1 METRAKSLES
11 RCFPVETQH
20 VKLARFMS
28 TPHDSWHLIRLTV
41 APENS
46 ESAAN
51 FLLDHGCEGVQ
62 IEDTA
67 IVFDQS
73 EDATLI
79 KREQTTLTGYRR
91 DAATET
97 PADLAHHAARLPFAT
112 DFHVEAVASHD
123 WANEWRENF
132 PPLEI
137 GRFLIVP
144 SWEDAPA
151 SDRIAIELDPGL
163 AFGTGQH
170 PTTRM
175 CLELLGDLD
184 LNGQRVLDVGCG
196 SGILAIAA
204 AKLGADVAASDLD
217 EWCIAATRENA
228 DKNRVAVETH
238 LVAGLD
244 WVTETFPF
252 VVANLMSD
260 LLIRLAPELARVT
273 QRNGVLLIS
282 GISAPR
288 ADEVEAALNNVG
300 FQTEIARQMD
310 GESRGE
316 GDEIW
321 TERWAAFVLRR
332 V

>member
-1 METRAKSLES
+1 
-11 RCFPVETQH
+11 
-20 VKLARFMS
+20 MS
-28 TPHDSWHLIRLTV
+28 SPQDSWHLIRLTV
-41 APENS
+41 APENA
-46 ESAAN
+46 EAASN
-51 FLLDHGCEGVQ
+51 FLLDNGCEGVQ

-79 KREQTTLTGYRR
+79 SREQTTLTGYRR
-91 DAATET
+91 DDSTQTPDDVAAIW
-97 PADLAHHAARLPFAT
+97 ARIGFES

-144 SWEDAPA
+144 SWEDAPP
-151 SDRIAIELDPGL
+151 SDKIAIELDPGL

-184 LNGQRVLDVGCG
+184 LDGERLLDVGCG
-196 SGILAIAA
+196 SGILSIAA
-204 AKLGADVAASDLD
+204 AKLGADVVGSDLD
-217 EWCIAATRENA
+217 EWCIAATNENA
-228 DKNRVAVETH
+228 AKNNVSIDAK
-238 LVAGLD
+238 LVADLD
-244 WVTETFPF
+244 WASEPFPF
-252 VVANLMSD
+252 VIANLMSD

-273 QRNGVLLIS
+273 EASGTLVVS

-288 ADEVEAALNNVG
+288 ADEVEIALNNAG
-300 FQTEIARQMD
+300 FATEVARQMD
-310 GESRGE
+310 GESRAE
-316 GDEIW
+316 GDESW
-321 TERWAAFVLRR
+321 TERWAAFVLKRI
-332 V
+332 

>member
-1 METRAKSLES
+1 
-11 RCFPVETQH
+11 
-20 VKLARFMS
+20 MS
-28 TPHDSWHLIRLTV
+28 APPNSWHLIRLTV
-41 APENS
+41 APADS
-46 ESAAN
+46 EAAAN
-51 FLLDHGCEGVQ
+51 FLLEHGCEGVQ

-73 EDATLI
+73 EDATLVQ
-79 KREQTTLTGYRR
+79 REQTTLTGYRR
-91 DAATET
+91 DNATEK
-97 PADLAHHAARLPFAT
+97 PEDLATRLPFEAE
-112 DFHVEAVASHD
+112 FHVENVASHD

-144 SWEDAPA
+144 SWEEAPQ
-151 SDRIAIELDPGL
+151 SDLIPIELDPGL

-175 CLELLGDLD
+175 CLELLGELD
-184 LNGQRVLDVGCG
+184 LEGQKLLDVGCG
-196 SGILAIAA
+196 SGILSIAA
-204 AKLGADVAASDLD
+204 AKLGAHVVASDLD

-228 DKNRVAVETH
+228 EKNGVVVVTH
-238 LVAGLD
+238 LAAGVN
-244 WVTETFPF
+244 WVVEPYPF

-260 LLIRLAPELARVT
+260 LLIRLAPALAQVT
-273 QRNGVLLIS
+273 RGGGTLVVS

-288 ADEVEAALNNVG
+288 ADEVEAALNSAG
-300 FQTEIARQMD
+300 FETVRARQMD
-310 GESRGE
+310 GETRDE
-316 GDEIW
+316 GW

>member
-1 METRAKSLES
+1 
-11 RCFPVETQH
+11 
-20 VKLARFMS
+20 MS
-28 TPHDSWHLIRLTV
+28 SPQDSWHLIRLTV
-41 APENS
+41 APPDAE
-46 ESAAN
+46 AASN

-79 KREQTTLTGYRR
+79 QREQTTLTGYRR
-91 DAATET
+91 DDASSSPDDVAAALGRIGFE
-97 PADLAHHAARLPFAT
+97 ADFT
-112 DFHVEAVASHD
+112 IEAVASHD

-151 SDRIAIELDPGL
+151 SDKIPIELDPGL

-175 CLELLGDLD
+175 CLELLGELD
-184 LNGQRVLDVGCG
+184 FGGRKVLDVGCG
-196 SGILAIAA
+196 SGILSIAA
-204 AKLGADVAASDLD
+204 AKLGAQVVGSDLD
-217 EWCIAATRENA
+217 EWCIAATDENA
-228 DKNRVAVETH
+228 AKNHVEIDAK
-238 LVAGLD
+238 LVADLD
-244 WVTETFPF
+244 WVGEPFPF
-252 VVANLMSD
+252 VIANLMSD

-273 QRNGVLLIS
+273 ATAGTLVVS

-288 ADEVEAALNNVG
+288 AAEVEAALNGAG
-300 FQTEIARQMD
+300 FETVVARQMD
-310 GESRGE
+310 GESREE

-321 TERWAAFVLRR
+321 TERWASFVLKR

>member
-1 METRAKSLES
+1 M
-11 RCFPVETQH
+11 
-20 VKLARFMS
+20 
-28 TPHDSWHLIRLTV
+28 
-41 APENS
+41 
-46 ESAAN
+46 
-51 FLLDHGCEGVQ
+51 Q

-79 KREQTTLTGYRR
+79 QREQTILTGYRR
-91 DAATET
+91 DDDSSSPDDVAA
-97 PADLAHHAARLPFAT
+97 LWARAGFEG

-144 SWEDAPA
+144 SWEDAPQ
-151 SDRIAIELDPGL
+151 SELIPIELDPGL

-175 CLELLGDLD
+175 CLELLGDLKLD
-184 LNGQRVLDVGCG
+184 GCNLLDVGCG
-196 SGILAIAA
+196 SGILSIAA
-204 AKLGADVAASDLD
+204 AKLGARVVGSDLD
-217 EWCIAATRENA
+217 EWCIAATHENA
-228 DKNRVAVETH
+228 AKNHVEIEAK
-238 LVAGLD
+238 LVADLG
-244 WVTETFPF
+244 WASEPFPF

-260 LLIRLAPELARVT
+260 LLIRLAPELKRVT
-273 QRNGVLLIS
+273 ATAGTLVVS

-288 ADEVEAALNNVG
+288 AEEVEVALNNVG
-300 FQTEIARQMD
+300 FATVVARQMD
-310 GESRGE
+310 GESRAEGE
-316 GDEIW
+316 DTW
-321 TERWAAFVLRR
+321 TERWAAFVLKR

>member
-1 METRAKSLES
+1 
-11 RCFPVETQH
+11 
-20 VKLARFMS
+20 MS
-28 TPHDSWHLIRLTV
+28 SPQDSWHLIRLTV
-41 APENS
+41 APLDAE
-46 ESAAN
+46 AASN

-73 EDATLI
+73 EDATLVQ
-79 KREQTTLTGYRR
+79 REQTVLTGYRR
-91 DAATET
+91 DDATQTPDDVAASLARIGFE
-97 PADLAHHAARLPFAT
+97 ADFT
-112 DFHVEAVASHD
+112 VEAVASHD

-144 SWEDAPA
+144 SWEDAPQ
-151 SDRIAIELDPGL
+151 SDKIAIELDPGL

-175 CLELLGDLD
+175 CLELLGELKLD
-184 LNGQRVLDVGCG
+184 GERLLDVGCG
-196 SGILAIAA
+196 SGILSIAA
-204 AKLGADVAASDLD
+204 AKLGADVVGSDLD
-217 EWCIAATRENA
+217 EWCIAATNENA
-228 DKNRVAVETH
+228 AKNRVEIEAK
-238 LVAGLD
+238 LVADLG
-244 WVTETFPF
+244 WATEPFAF

-273 QRNGVLLIS
+273 GAAGTLVVS

-288 ADEVEAALNNVG
+288 AAEVEAALNNAG
-300 FQTEIARQMD
+300 FATRIARQMD
-310 GESRGE
+310 GESRAE
-316 GDEIW
+316 GDDTW
-321 TERWAAFVLRR
+321 TERWAAFVFTR

>member
-1 METRAKSLES
+1 
-11 RCFPVETQH
+11 
-20 VKLARFMS
+20 MS
-28 TPHDSWHLIRLTV
+28 SPADTWHLVRLTI

-73 EDATLI
+73 EDATLVR
-79 KREQTTLTGYRR
+79 REQTILTGYRR
-91 DAATET
+91 DDATET
-97 PADLAHHAARLPFAT
+97 PEDLAAHIARLPFET
-112 DFHVEAVASHD
+112 DFTVEAVVSHD

-144 SWEDAPA
+144 SWENAPA
-151 SDRIAIELDPGL
+151 SDKIPIELDPGL

-175 CLELLGDLD
+175 CLELLGKLD
-184 LNGQRVLDVGCG
+184 LTGQKLLDVGCG
-196 SGILAIAA
+196 SGILSIAA
-204 AKLGADVAASDLD
+204 AKLGAIVTASDLD

-228 DKNRVAVETH
+228 EKNGVVVVTH
-238 LVAGLD
+238 LAAGVN
-244 WVTETFPF
+244 WIVEPFPF

-260 LLIRLAPELARVT
+260 LLIRLAPALASAT
-273 QRNGVLLIS
+273 LPNGTLVVS

-288 ADEVEAALNNVG
+288 ADEVEAALNAVG
-300 FQTEIARQMD
+300 FRTVEARQMD
-310 GESRGE
+310 GESRDE
-316 GDEIW
+316 GDESW
-321 TERWAAFVLRR
+321 TERWTAFIFRR

>member
-1 METRAKSLES
+1 
-11 RCFPVETQH
+11 
-20 VKLARFMS
+20 MS
-28 TPHDSWHLIRLTV
+28 SPQDCWHLIRLTV
-41 APENS
+41 APPDAE
-46 ESAAN
+46 AASN

-73 EDATLI
+73 EDATLVQ
-79 KREQTTLTGYRR
+79 REQTTLTGYRR
-91 DAATET
+91 DDSSET
-97 PADLAHHAARLPFAT
+97 PDDVAAHLARADFEA
-112 DFHVEAVASHD
+112 DFILEVVASHD

-144 SWEDAPA
+144 SWEDAPP
-151 SDRIAIELDPGL
+151 SDKIAIELDPGL

-175 CLELLGDLD
+175 CLELLGELK
-184 LNGQRVLDVGCG
+184 LEGQSLLDVGCG
-196 SGILAIAA
+196 SGILSIAA
-204 AKLGADVAASDLD
+204 AKLGAQVVGSDLD

-228 DKNRVAVETH
+228 AKNQVSVDAK
-238 LVAGLD
+238 LVADLG
-244 WVTETFPF
+244 WVSEPFPF

-260 LLIRLAPELARVT
+260 LLIRLSPELKRVT
-273 QRNGVLLIS
+273 KVGGVLVVS

-288 ADEVEAALNNVG
+288 AAEVEAALNNAG
-300 FQTEIARQMD
+300 FVTVEARQMD
-310 GESRGE
+310 GESRAE
-316 GDEIW
+316 GDESW
-321 TERWAAFVLRR
+321 TERWAAFVLKR

>member
-1 METRAKSLES
+1 
-11 RCFPVETQH
+11 
-20 VKLARFMS
+20 MS
-28 TPHDSWHLIRLTV
+28 SPQDSWHLIRLTV
-41 APENS
+41 APENAETAS
-46 ESAAN
+46 N
-51 FLLDHGCEGVQ
+51 FLLDCGCEGVQ

-79 KREQTTLTGYRR
+79 QREQTVLTGYRR
-91 DAATET
+91 DDATQTPGDVAALVARIGFE
-97 PADLAHHAARLPFAT
+97 ADFY
-112 DFHVEAVASHD
+112 VEAVASHD

-144 SWEDAPA
+144 SWEDAPP
-151 SDRIAIELDPGL
+151 SDKIAIELDPGL

-175 CLELLGDLD
+175 CLELLGELNLD
-184 LNGQRVLDVGCG
+184 GQRLLDVGCG
-196 SGILAIAA
+196 SGILSIAA
-204 AKLGADVAASDLD
+204 AKLGADVVGSDLD

-228 DKNRVAVETH
+228 EKNNVEVDAK
-238 LVAGLD
+238 LVANLD
-244 WVTETFPF
+244 WASEPFPL

-273 QRNGVLLIS
+273 EVGGILVVS

-288 ADEVEAALNNVG
+288 ADEVEIALNNAG
-300 FQTEIARQMD
+300 FETQIARQMD
-310 GESRGE
+310 GESRAE
-316 GDEIW
+316 GDESW
-321 TERWAAFVLRR
+321 TERWAAFVLRA
-332 V
+332 VMG

>member
-1 METRAKSLES
+1 
-11 RCFPVETQH
+11 
-20 VKLARFMS
+20 MS
-28 TPHDSWHLIRLTV
+28 SPQDSWHLIRLTV
-41 APENS
+41 APS
-46 ESAAN
+46 DADAASN

-73 EDATLI
+73 EDATLVQ
-79 KREQTTLTGYRR
+79 REQTTLTGYRR
-91 DAATET
+91 DDATER
-97 PADLAHHAARLPFAT
+97 PEDLAARLPFEA
-112 DFHVEAVASHD
+112 DFHVESVASHD

-144 SWEDAPA
+144 SWEDAPK
-151 SDRIAIELDPGL
+151 SDKIAIELDPGL

-175 CLELLGDLD
+175 CLELLGELKLD
-184 LNGQRVLDVGCG
+184 GHKLLDVGCG
-196 SGILAIAA
+196 SGILSIAA
-204 AKLGADVAASDLD
+204 AKLGADVVGSDLD
-217 EWCIAATRENA
+217 EWCIAATKENA
-228 DKNRVAVETH
+228 AKNHVEIEAK
-238 LVAGLD
+238 LVADLN
-244 WVTETFPF
+244 WVEQPYPF

-273 QRNGVLLIS
+273 AVEGVLVIS

-288 ADEVEAALNNVG
+288 ADEVEAALNNAG
-300 FQTEIARQMD
+300 FATVVARQMD
-310 GESRGE
+310 GESRAE
-316 GDEIW
+316 GDETW
-321 TERWAAFVLRR
+321 TERWAAFVLKR

>member
-1 METRAKSLES
+1 
-11 RCFPVETQH
+11 
-20 VKLARFMS
+20 MS
-28 TPHDSWHLIRLTV
+28 SPADTWHLVRLTV
-41 APENS
+41 APAHS
-46 ESAAN
+46 ESATN

-73 EDATLI
+73 EDATLVA
-79 KREQTTLTGYRR
+79 RERTVLTGYRR
-91 DAATET
+91 DDASET
-97 PADLAHHAARLPFAT
+97 PEDLAAHIARLPFET
-112 DFHVEAVASHD
+112 DFTVEAVVSHD

-144 SWEDAPA
+144 SWEDAPN
-151 SDRIAIELDPGL
+151 SDKIPIELDPGL

-184 LNGQRVLDVGCG
+184 LSGQRLLDVGCG
-196 SGILAIAA
+196 SGILSIAA
-204 AKLGADVAASDLD
+204 ARLGANVTASDLD

-228 DKNRVAVETH
+228 EKNGVVVVTH
-238 LVAGLD
+238 LAAGVN
-244 WVTETFPF
+244 WVVEPFPF

-260 LLIRLAPELARVT
+260 LLIRLAPALAGATLASATLV
-273 QRNGVLLIS
+273 VS
-282 GISAPR
+282 GISSPR
-288 ADEVEAALNNVG
+288 ADEVEAALNAVG
-300 FQTEIARQMD
+300 FKTSEARQMD
-310 GESRGE
+310 GESRAE
-316 GDEIW
+316 GDETW
-321 TERWAAFVLRR
+321 TERWAAFVFER

>member
-1 METRAKSLES
+1 
-11 RCFPVETQH
+11 
-20 VKLARFMS
+20 MS
-28 TPHDSWHLIRLTV
+28 SPQDSWHLIRLTV
-41 APENS
+41 APDDAETAS
-46 ESAAN
+46 N

-79 KREQTTLTGYRR
+79 SREQTTLTGYRR
-91 DAATET
+91 DDETET
-97 PADLAHHAARLPFAT
+97 PDDVAAALARADFEA
-112 DFHVEAVASHD
+112 DFTIEAVASHD

-151 SDRIAIELDPGL
+151 SDKIPIELDPGL

-175 CLELLGDLD
+175 CLELLGELDLD
-184 LNGQRVLDVGCG
+184 GCKLLDVGCG
-196 SGILAIAA
+196 SGILSIAA
-204 AKLGADVAASDLD
+204 AKLGAEVVGSDLD
-217 EWCIAATRENA
+217 EWCIAATNENA
-228 DKNRVAVETH
+228 AKNNVSIEAK
-238 LVAGLD
+238 LVADLD
-244 WVTETFPF
+244 WATEPFPF

-260 LLIRLAPELARVT
+260 LLIRLAPELRRITATAGTLV
-273 QRNGVLLIS
+273 VS

-288 ADEVEAALNNVG
+288 ADEVEVALNRAG
-300 FQTEIARQMD
+300 FETIIARQLD
-310 GESRGE
+310 GESRAE

-321 TERWAAFVLRR
+321 TERWAAFVLKRA
-332 V
+332 

>member
-1 METRAKSLES
+1 
-11 RCFPVETQH
+11 
-20 VKLARFMS
+20 MS
-28 TPHDSWHLIRLTV
+28 SPQDSWHLIRLTV
-41 APENS
+41 APPDS
-46 ESAAN
+46 EVAAN
-51 FLLDHGCEGVQ
+51 FLLEHGCEGVQ

-73 EDATLI
+73 EDATLV

-91 DAATET
+91 DDAKEK
-97 PADLAHHAARLPFAT
+97 PEDLAANLPFEAH
-112 DFHVEAVASHD
+112 FHVEAVASHD
-123 WANEWRENF
+123 WANQWRENF

-144 SWEDAPA
+144 SWEEAPE
-151 SDRIAIELDPGL
+151 SELIPIELDPGL

-175 CLELLGDLD
+175 CLELLGELDLD
-184 LNGQRVLDVGCG
+184 GQKLLDVGCG
-196 SGILAIAA
+196 SGILSIAA
-204 AKLGADVAASDLD
+204 AKLGAVVVASDLD

-228 DKNRVAVETH
+228 EKNGVVVVTH
-238 LVAGLD
+238 LAAGVN
-244 WVTETFPF
+244 WVVEPVPF

-260 LLIRLAPELARVT
+260 LLIRLAPALATVT
-273 QRNGVLLIS
+273 QIGGTLVVS

-288 ADEVEAALNNVG
+288 ADEVEAALNSAG
-300 FQTEIARQMD
+300 FATLQARQMD
-310 GESRGE
+310 GETRDE
-316 GDEIW
+316 GW

>member
-1 METRAKSLES
+1 
-11 RCFPVETQH
+11 
-20 VKLARFMS
+20 MS
-28 TPHDSWHLIRLTV
+28 SPQDSWHLIRLTV
-41 APENS
+41 APLDAE
-46 ESAAN
+46 AASN
-51 FLLDHGCEGVQ
+51 FLLDNGCEGVQ

-79 KREQTTLTGYRR
+79 QREQTTLTGYRR
-91 DAATET
+91 DDATQTPDDVAA
-97 PADLAHHAARLPFAT
+97 LWARAGFDG

-144 SWEDAPA
+144 SWEDAPD
-151 SDRIAIELDPGL
+151 SEKISIELDPGL

-184 LNGQRVLDVGCG
+184 LDGQNLLDVGCG
-196 SGILAIAA
+196 SGILSIAA
-204 AKLGADVAASDLD
+204 AKLGAAVVSSDLD
-217 EWCIAATRENA
+217 AWCIAATDENA
-228 DKNRVAVETH
+228 AKNHVEIDAK
-238 LVAGLD
+238 LVADLG
-244 WVTETFPF
+244 WVTEPFPF

-273 QRNGVLLIS
+273 ATAGTLVVS

-288 ADEVEAALNNVG
+288 AAEVEIALNNAGLETKV
-300 FQTEIARQMD
+300 ARQMD
-310 GESRGE
+310 GESRAE
-316 GDEIW
+316 GDESW
-321 TERWAAFVLRR
+321 TERWAAFVLTRA
-332 V
+332 